1 MLLLNALDANLQR
14 DVLFYTQWKLLGKNK
29 ALKTPIYYL
38 SDLPD
43 FPIYFSIWTLY
54 ISFFDPLKGTLHK
67 SWSYP

>member
-1 MLLLNALDANLQR
+1 MLRLNALDTNLQR
-14 DVLFYTQWKLLGKNK
+14 DVLFYIQCKFLGKNK

-54 ISFFDPLKGTLHK
+54 ISFFEPLKGTLYK
-67 SWSYP
+67 SWSNP